1 MELKKSRRKDKY
13 SFRLIKCPYKQND
26 SDGMKEYY
34 ERYMNDENSTFG
46 KDGRTYYKII
56 ECREWRINRAPILVM
71 VDAKSYFN
79 LADRL
84 IDENGIVYEVCA
96 TPMFR
101 IVCDNFTNWSEK
113 LLFVA
118 LKGNP
123 QTIGDYLARYEKEFK
138 DDTVKS

>member
-1 MELKKSRRKDKY
+1 MKKSRRKDNY
-13 SFRLIKCPYKQND
+13 SLKVIKCPYKQND

-34 ERYMNDENSTFG
+34 ERYMIDENRTFG
-46 KDGRTYYKII
+46 KDGRTYYRII
-56 ECREWRINRAPILVM
+56 ECREWRINRVPILVM
-71 VDAKSYFN
+71 VDAKSHFN

-84 IDENGIVYEVCA
+84 IDENDVVYEVCA

-101 IVCDNFTNWSEK
+101 IVCKDFPNWYEK

-123 QTIGDYLARYEKEFK
+123 QTIGDYLARYEKEFE
-138 DDTVKS
+138 DDQIKS

>member
-1 MELKKSRRKDKY
+1 MKKSRRKDNY
-13 SFRLIKCPYKQND
+13 SLKVIKCPYKQND

-34 ERYMNDENSTFG
+34 ERYMIDENRTFG
-46 KDGRTYYKII
+46 KDGRTYYRII
-56 ECREWRINRAPILVM
+56 ECREWRINRVPILVM
-71 VDAKSYFN
+71 VAAKSHFN

-84 IDENGIVYEVCA
+84 IDENDVVYEVCA

-101 IVCDNFTNWSEK
+101 IVCKDFPNWYEK

-123 QTIGDYLARYEKEFK
+123 QTIGDYLARYEKRFE
-138 DDTVKS
+138 DDTIES

>member
-1 MELKKSRRKDKY
+1 MNDKNRTFRKD
-13 SFRLIKCPYKQND
+13 S
-26 SDGMKEYY
+26 
-34 ERYMNDENSTFG
+34 
-46 KDGRTYYKII
+46 RTYYRII
-56 ECREWRINRAPILVM
+56 ECREWRINRVPILVM

-123 QTIGDYLARYEKEFK
+123 QTIGDYLARYEK
-138 DDTVKS
+138 

>member
-1 MELKKSRRKDKY
+1 MKKSRRKDNY
-13 SFRLIKCPYKQND
+13 SLKVIKCPYKQND

-34 ERYMNDENSTFG
+34 ERYIIDENRTFG
-46 KDGRTYYKII
+46 KDGRTYYRII
-56 ECREWRINRAPILVM
+56 ECREWRINRVPILVM
-71 VDAKSYFN
+71 VDAKSHFN

-84 IDENGIVYEVCA
+84 IDENGVVYEVCA

-101 IVCDNFTNWSEK
+101 IVCKDFPNWYEK

-123 QTIGDYLARYEKEFK
+123 QTIGDYLARYEKEFE
-138 DDTVKS
+138 DDTIES

>member
-1 MELKKSRRKDKY
+1 MKKSRRKDNY
-13 SFRLIKCPYKQND
+13 SLKVIKCPYKQND

-34 ERYMNDENSTFG
+34 ERYMIDENRTFG
-46 KDGRTYYKII
+46 KDGRTYYRII
-56 ECREWRINRAPILVM
+56 ECREWRINRVPILVM
-71 VDAKSYFN
+71 VDAKSHFK

-84 IDENGIVYEVCA
+84 IDENDVVYEVCA

-101 IVCDNFTNWSEK
+101 IVCKDFPNWYEK

-123 QTIGDYLARYEKEFK
+123 QTIGDYLARYEKEFE
-138 DDTVKS
+138 DDTIES